1 MKSKQKIAE
10 ELISDVYSKIL
21 DGYFGRDN
29 DFDDHSFR
37 EDLED
42 IANEVEEG

>member
-1 MKSKQKIAE
+1 MEGKQKIAQ

-21 DGYFGRDN
+21 DGYYGTDN
-29 DFDDHSFR
+29 DFDDKAFR

-42 IANEVEEG
+42 IANEAEEG